1 MPFAAPPVGPLRFK
15 PPQPVAS
22 WANDTIKKTTLPK
35 GGCPQLEVFASGILG
50 PLALSHNEDCLYL
63 NIFVPPSVDLSDP
76 ASTAKVPVMFWI
88 FGGGFFIG
96 SGLEFGVYDGKK
108 LAANNNVIVV
118 SHNYRLAVGGFLAHP
133 ALMREDPDGSYGN
146 VGMRD
151 QVFAL
156 NWTNRNIGGFA
167 RQDFAEHF
175 FRSSGAALHSYGPGA
190 HSC

>member
-1 MPFAAPPVGPLRFK
+1 
-15 PPQPVAS
+15 
-22 WANDTIKKTTLPK
+22 
-35 GGCPQLEVFASGILG
+35 
-50 PLALSHNEDCLYL
+50 
-63 NIFVPPSVDLSDP
+63 
-76 ASTAKVPVMFWI
+76 MFWI